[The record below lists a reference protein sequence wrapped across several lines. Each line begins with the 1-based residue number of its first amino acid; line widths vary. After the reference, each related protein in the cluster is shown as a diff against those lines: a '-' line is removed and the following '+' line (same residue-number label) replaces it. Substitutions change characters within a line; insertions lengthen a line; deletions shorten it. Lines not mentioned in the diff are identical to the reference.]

1 MSPKIKNSNK
11 NTENKKEKKNIMNEN
26 QLNNKF
32 NAMNIHKDEKYNFIK
47 KKLDK
52 NFKLESIDIIMQKLR
67 QKRELKKKN
76 KINEIN

>member
-1 MSPKIKNSNK
+1 MSPKIKDSNK
-11 NTENKKEKKNIMNEN
+11 TTENKKSIITNEY

-32 NAMNIHKDEKYNFIK
+32 DMMNIHKDVQSNFR

-67 QKRELKKKN
+67 QKRELKKKIKLN
-76 KINEIN
+76 

>member
-11 NTENKKEKKNIMNEN
+11 NTENKKEKKNIMNET

-32 NAMNIHKDEKYNFIK
+32 NTMNIHKDEKYNFR

-67 QKRELKKKN
+67 QKRELKKN
-76 KINEIN
+76 KKLNEIK